1 MGFMTASDT
10 PLIQTYLEKR
20 DTLLRLF
27 TASLGRPD
35 LAEDILQELYLK
47 IEKFGPDQSVEN
59 PLGYLFRAANNIYLN
74 RLRAQGSQVV
84 RDEAWQDAHT
94 DTIGAEAIAAEPGAE
109 AALIHKQTLAGI
121 LAALAELDETTQ
133 AVVRLNRFEGLTQK
147 EVAGRLG
154 LSLATVERRLGNALR
169 HLMQWRQE
177 ANRDP

>member
-1 MGFMTASDT
+1 MRVMTASDT

-27 TASLGRPD
+27 TASLGRPE

-47 IEKFGPDQSVEN
+47 VEKVGPDLRVDN

-84 RDEAWQDAHT
+84 RDEAWHDAHT
-94 DTIGAEAIAAEPGAE
+94 EMVGTEAIAAEPSAE
-109 AALIHKQTLAGI
+109 AALIHKQTLAGT
-121 LAALAELDETTQ
+121 LAALAELDDTTQ

-154 LSLATVERRLGNALR
+154 LSLATVERRLGAALR
-169 HLMQWRQE
+169 HLMQWRQ
-177 ANRDP
+177 ATNDDP